1 MEQKGGCGKM
11 ADLKWESALLLF
23 GSNGIVANASAWTA
37 KRTGILGQG
46 ERFPSRLGLGADQRR
61 RGLLLLLFFHRSA
74 AGADGCGL
82 RLSGAAIR
90 SPVLWTLPGGE
101 AAVSTSS
108 RRGADAWRRGIC
120 RAGGQPQSGALEQ
133 ETGASIWMRP
143 WCCGLYL
150 TAVCECGS
158 DASPFAPCRTPAMK
172 RSSWSI
178 HRGPST
184 PNRRK
189 ATSIVRIAIPPL
201 PFLQD
206 STPAVYEVFVFE
218 RRR

>member
-1 MEQKGGCGKM
+1 MWPMPRPGQRKELVFWVKGK
-11 ADLKWESALLLF
+11 DSLSAL
-23 GSNGIVANASAWTA
+23 A
-37 KRTGILGQG
+37 
-46 ERFPSRLGLGADQRR
+46 LGLI
-61 RGLLLLLFFHRSA
+61 SA
-74 AGADGCGL
+74 GVGADGCGL

-101 AAVSTSS
+101 AAASTSA
-108 RRGADAWRRGIC
+108 RRSADAWRRGIC

-133 ETGASIWMRP
+133 ETGASRWMRP

-158 DASPFAPCRTPAMK
+158 DAPPFAPCRTPAMK

-206 STPAVYEVFVFE
+206 STPAV
-218 RRR
+218 